1 MTFENDSWQLR
12 FAAMSITQLTLQ
24 FSLLT
29 SLCRFVLSFCEV
41 YYKAPADNVTML
53 VIRTTAPISG
63 SKRRNIFYLHELGVD
78 PYLY

>member
-12 FAAMSITQLTLQ
+12 FAATSMTQLTLQ

-41 YYKAPADNVTML
+41 YYEAPANNMAML
-53 VIRTTAPISG
+53 VYGPMLRSPDLKKEIF
-63 SKRRNIFYLHELGVD
+63 FYLHKLGVD
-78 PYLY
+78 P